1 MNEFMV
7 SVAGDKIAILA
18 PPRGPITK
26 EQALR
31 LAAWIV
37 ALADP
42 SMKRFEMLLDEVQS

>member
-1 MNEFMV
+1 MNEFLV
-7 SVAGDKIAILA
+7 SMQGDKIAILM

-37 ALADP
+37 SLADP
-42 SMKRFEMLLDEVQS
+42 LGEAFADVLNQVQS